1 MEHERQL
8 HEFLVCATNELDLN
22 LTEKQIGQFL
32 IYLSQLLQW
41 NRTTNLTSITDPY
54 EIIAKH
60 FADSLAALTAVDFP
74 SKGMVIDVGT
84 GAGFPGIP
92 LKIVRD
98 DLQLLLVEPVQKK
111 CSFLHSIV
119 GSLKLHDVSIF
130 PGTLQQY
137 VAEKQYRQGDL
148 IVLRALRFDEIE
160 DQVVAALKPKGKVVL
175 YRTEKIGIHPTNGH
189 FMTESERSFSLPRSH
204 GSRVITIMTRTAST

>member
-1 MEHERQL
+1 VEHERQL

-175 YRTEKIGIHPTNGH
+175 YRTEKIGKHPPNGH

>member
-8 HEFLVCATNELDLN
+8 REFLVCATSELDLN
-22 LTEKQIGQFL
+22 LTAKQIGQFL

-41 NRTTNLTSITDPY
+41 NKTTNLTSITDPY

-60 FADSLAALTAVDFP
+60 FVDSLAALTAVDFP
-74 SKGMVIDVGT
+74 SKGVVIDVGT

-98 DLQLLLVEPVQKK
+98 DLQLVLIEPVQKK
-111 CSFLHSIV
+111 CSFLHSVV
-119 GSLKLHDVSIF
+119 GSLKLLDVSIF

-137 VAEKQYRQGDL
+137 AAQKQYRQGDL
-148 IVLRALRFDEIE
+148 IVLRALRFDEVK
-160 DQVVAALKPKGKVVL
+160 DQASVALKPTGKMVL
-175 YRTEKIGIHPTNGH
+175 YRTEKIGKNHPDSH
-189 FMTESERSFSLPRSH
+189 FRTESERSFSLPRSH
-204 GSRVITIMTRTAST
+204 GSRVITIMTRAVPT

>member
-1 MEHERQL
+1 VEHEPQL
-8 HEFLVCATNELDLN
+8 REFLVCAKSELDLN

-60 FADSLAALTAVDFP
+60 FVDSLAALTAVGFP
-74 SKGMVIDVGT
+74 SKGTVIDVGT

-98 DLQLLLVEPVQKK
+98 DLQLVLIEPVQKK

-119 GSLKLHDVSIF
+119 GSLKLLDVSIF

-137 VAEKQYRQGDL
+137 VTQKQYRHGDL
-148 IVLRALRFDEIE
+148 MVVRAIRFDEIE
-160 DQVVAALKPKGKVVL
+160 GQASVALKAKGKVVL
-175 YRTEKIGIHPTNGH
+175 YRTEKIGTNYPDGR
-189 FMTESERSFSLPRSH
+189 FKAESEQSFSLPRSH
-204 GSRVITIMTRTAST
+204 GSRVITIMTRAVSN